1 MKKIYLAL
9 ALMLGVFT
17 VRAAYDNFY
26 LVGGAT
32 IMGWTDSKPCD
43 MEKTDT
49 GFTWTGNLYNTN
61 ENPSK
66 NNDNELKFLSATGSY
81 DNSIIF
87 TENDLAFEL
96 GKEYKLMKAQ
106 AGVDNKLKITESGVY
121 KVDVKVNPEDDN
133 DLSVTITKADM
144 FTELYLVGNAAD
156 CGFDTGKAIQMT
168 GEAGI
173 FTWEGHLTGKAEG
186 ADNPRF
192 KFLVKR
198 DWHPSITCDVSSDV
212 HKEVALDAETDL
224 VLRPNDHT
232 GNDLA
237 FQVAA
242 SGEYR
247 ITVDL
252 NTYKMTVSA
261 LGEIDV
267 PTEPEDKSKLFII
280 GSAPWG
286 EGAGWDHGKGLPL
299 AKQEEGVF
307 TLTCNLYANGQ
318 FKFTNSTASTAGMD
332 NQNVVAAANDQD
344 ITNGGTYDL
353 VYRPLQS
360 SPNDYKF
367 KPSKSARYTL
377 TVDLNNMKMSV
388 KEEGEVMV
396 STVDKTQLFLQG
408 TAFVADESI
417 SMKNVSENVF
427 FWQGELQVGSFAFL
441 NKQAEGE
448 GIYPIDDNLSTSA
461 ITDAKGVERCLFK
474 DSGLA
479 HSAFSVEEAG
489 EYSIVVNLNNM
500 QMAVDR
506 SATVLATEKT
516 LYAIGGSL
524 EENGEWPGG
533 FANGVAMTET
543 ESGIW
548 TLTTTLY
555 TKADNAESDMKF
567 RIANDT
573 WDRCIVLAD
582 GQDRTLAVGTTYSLV
597 YRPLNTNN
605 MIGDNK
611 LIVKATGLYRLTIDL
626 NTMTLKVENGEDI
639 GTGMDALDA
648 TQCVVLAADGVISV
662 SSATTI
668 QQVAVYDIAGKCVN
682 QLAGVEGRIVLAD
695 NLADGLYI
703 VKLRVNG
710 EETTRKVVVK

>member
-1 MKKIYLAL
+1 MKKIYLAV
-9 ALMLGVFT
+9 ALGLGVFT
-17 VRAAYDNFY
+17 ARAAYDNFY

-32 IMGWTDSKPCD
+32 IMGWTESKPCD

-61 ENPSK
+61 ESPSK

-81 DNSIIF
+81 DNSIVF

-96 GKEYKLMKAQ
+96 GKEYKLTKIQDGA
-106 AGVDNKLKITESGVY
+106 DNKLRITQSGVY
-121 KVDVKVNPEDDN
+121 KVEVKVNPADDS

-144 FTELYLVGNAAD
+144 FTELYLVGNALD

-168 GEAGI
+168 KGEDGI
-173 FTWEGHLTGKAEG
+173 FTWEGHLTGKSE

-198 DWHPSITCDVSSDV
+198 DWHPSITCDVSKGG
-212 HKEVALDAETDL
+212 HQEVVLDAETDL
-224 VLRPNDHT
+224 VVRPNDHT

-247 ITVDL
+247 ITVNL

-261 LGEIDV
+261 LGEVDV
-267 PTEPEDKSKLFII
+267 PTEPEDKTKLFII

-286 EGAGWDHGKGLPL
+286 EGADWDHGKGLPL
-299 AKQEEGVF
+299 EKQEEGVF

-318 FKFTNSTASTAGMD
+318 FKFTNSTASTEGMD
-332 NQNVVAAANDQD
+332 NQNVVAAVNDQD
-344 ITNGGTYDL
+344 IVNEGTYDL

-377 TVDLNNMKMSV
+377 TVDLNSMKMSV
-388 KEEGEVMV
+388 KEEGAVVE

-408 TAFVADESI
+408 TAIATGESI

-427 FWQGELQVGSFAFL
+427 FWQGELQAGNFAFL

-474 DSGLA
+474 DSGLD
-479 HSAFSVEEAG
+479 HSTFSVEEAG
-489 EYSIVVNLNNM
+489 QYSIVVNLNNM
-500 QMAVDR
+500 QMAIDR

-524 EENGEWPGG
+524 EENGEWPDG

-543 ESGIW
+543 ES
-548 TLTTTLY
+548 
-555 TKADNAESDMKF
+555 D
-567 RIANDT
+567 
-573 WDRCIVLAD
+573 
-582 GQDRTLAVGTTYSLV
+582 
-597 YRPLNTNN
+597 
-605 MIGDNK
+605 
-611 LIVKATGLYRLTIDL
+611 
-626 NTMTLKVENGEDI
+626 
-639 GTGMDALDA
+639 
-648 TQCVVLAADGVISV
+648 
-662 SSATTI
+662 
-668 QQVAVYDIAGKCVN
+668 QQHDW
-682 QLAGVEGRIVLAD
+682 
-695 NLADGLYI
+695 
-703 VKLRVNG
+703 
-710 EETTRKVVVK
+710 